1 VFQELHTSHVGGY
14 AGYSQQSFES
24 DVRYQK
30 DANLFSLRI
39 AHAYRLNTMDDKSEE
54 GKVRDGGVILPIIW
68 TPNSSQGKHVW
79 VLDVVYVY
87 RRVKKKKQKAKIS
100 TNE

>member
-1 VFQELHTSHVGGY
+1 
-14 AGYSQQSFES
+14 
-24 DVRYQK
+24 
-30 DANLFSLRI
+30 
-39 AHAYRLNTMDDKSEE
+39 MDDKSEE
-54 GKVRDGGVILPIIW
+54 GKVRDGDVILPIIW